1 MICEQCKGDGR
12 GIEGAQWV
20 KCSNC
25 NGTGHQ
31 PVDPALVE
39 EPVDMEESAEVK
51 ADEPV
56 AN

>member
-25 NGTGHQ
+25 QGTGQQ

-39 EPVDMEESAEVK
+39 QPVEESVEVK

-56 AN
+56 AD